1 MIIFAPLTDMPG
13 QGHGLQLDENLPRRL
28 RSEGSLRDVFAMIKS
43 YMSDRSLTQPP
54 LLVYPQC
61 FMTTTEQYFNDV
73 NQTDDVI
80 QQVLDPE
87 RISGLEALAN
97 GIEKDFPHLDRT
109 VRYYRS
115 IVDMDRARKP
125 MSRIG
130 FLDVGPP
137 PRHGLANVQ
146 LPQRAPEPDNHWLQV
161 VFHHSRGRA

>member
-1 MIIFAPLTDMPG
+1 MPG
-13 QGHGLQLDENLPRRL
+13 QGHGLQLDQNLPRRL

-54 LLVYPQC
+54 LLVYPEC
-61 FMTTTEQYFNDV
+61 FMATTEQYFNEV
-73 NQTDDVI
+73 NQTDDVTH
-80 QQVLDPE
+80 QVLDPE
-87 RISGLEALAN
+87 RISGLEALAG
-97 GIEKDFPHLDRT
+97 GIEKDFPHFDRT

-115 IVDMDRARKP
+115 IVDMERARKP

-161 VFHHSRGRA
+161 VFHQSRGRA